1 VARIAVIPGDGIG
14 PEVVAVALRVL
25 DAIKDGAP
33 ELEFELDAFPYGSE
47 HYRRTGALMDAD
59 GLERLAGYDAILFG
73 AVGDREIPD
82 HVTLWGL
89 RLAIVQGF
97 DQAICLRPARL
108 FAGVRGPLAGRGPED
123 VDVVIVRENTEGEY
137 SGAGGFSHRGFRG
150 EVAVQTSV
158 YTREAVERTARFAF
172 ELARSRPAKRL
183 ASVTKSNA
191 SLHASV
197 LWDEVVAGVADDF
210 PDVEWS
216 SVLVDAAAARLVLDP
231 AGFDVL
237 VASNLHGDVLSDLT
251 GALAGSLGM
260 APSANLCLD
269 GSRPSMY
276 EPVHGSAF
284 DLVGRGVAN
293 PIGAVLSLAMM
304 LDDLGHRAAAGRV
317 RDAVEDVCARGIL
330 TADVGGSASTDEV
343 ADALVET
350 VSSKTL
356 EVAS

>member
-25 DAIKDGAP
+25 DALRDGAP
-33 ELEFELDAFPYGSE
+33 DLEFELDTFPYGSD
-47 HYRRTGALMDAD
+47 HYRRTGSLMDAD

-108 FAGVRGPLAGRGPED
+108 FPGVRGPLAGRGPDD

-137 SGAGGFSHRGFRG
+137 SGAGGFSHRGLRS

-158 YTREAVERTARFAF
+158 YTRDAVERTARFAF

-197 LWDEVVAGVADDF
+197 LWDEVVADVAGDF

-231 AGFDVL
+231 ASFDVL

-304 LDDLGHRAAAGRV
+304 LEDLGHQAAAARV
-317 RDAVEDVCARGIL
+317 RGAVEDVCARGIL
-330 TADVGGSASTDEV
+330 TADVGGSASTDDV
-343 ADALVET
+343 ADALVAA
-350 VSSKTL
+350 VSSQTL